1 MPNITLYSL
10 TADAARQLPSHS
22 MHVNK
27 TKSDLAILGIA
38 YTEEKL
44 TFAQVRGELA
54 SDSGNDTVTVPTI
67 KVGQEYVTDSFA
79 IAEWL
84 DSRQPTPVLFPSPD
98 AHRFARFIASWTDND
113 MALSI
118 RQLFRPLFYDLMDPV
133 SAEYFLR
140 VRYQGKADELES
152 HRSALKDIQQVETMA
167 ERARQSLNLL
177 ESYLAATS
185 GPFFLGKEAS
195 HADSIVYGWYCCSQ
209 VNARVVNP
217 KLWYHPSLPKVG
229 AWVDAMKKRTGV
241 DVTFPELDGYAY

>member
-44 TFAQVRGELA
+44 TFAQ
-54 SDSGNDTVTVPTI
+54 SDKSMLRIRLRSLSG
-67 KVGQEYVTDSFA
+67 S
-79 IAEWL
+79 
-84 DSRQPTPVLFPSPD
+84 TPANPPRPLPIPD